1 MMIQVKQGYEPL
13 NFTGH
18 FQAWDRDVW
27 SVSLNLHI
35 TSFGKTLIPSIHR
48 FDGGVRKK
56 THEC

>member
-27 SVSLNLHI
+27 SVSLNLRI
-35 TSFGKTLIPSIHR
+35 TSFGKS
-48 FDGGVRKK
+48 
-56 THEC
+56 